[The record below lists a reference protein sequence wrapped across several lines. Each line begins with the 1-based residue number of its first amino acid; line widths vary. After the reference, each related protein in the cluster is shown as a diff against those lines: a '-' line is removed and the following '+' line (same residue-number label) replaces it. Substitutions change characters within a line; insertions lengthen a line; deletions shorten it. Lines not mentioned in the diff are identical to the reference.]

1 VGRDRGLD
9 LYRGLCVVWMFA
21 VHVRRLETA
30 HRPTAGWL
38 SVLDRVFQGLLWAEP
53 FVSAA
58 FVFIAGYSLV
68 LSRART
74 APGGRWLTRLAQRA
88 LGLYLLSVGL
98 FWMEYGLALP
108 DVWASSGILGV
119 IALSILGVGATLC
132 SGRPLPWL
140 FGLFG
145 AVLAT
150 EVVLELGRWTLPGL
164 NAGPGATVPLVA
176 FAAFGAIAG
185 EMRRNGRPL
194 GSLIVAASG
203 LLGLAMGRPWVS
215 TQLSSYLDFA
225 GDLAVAR
232 HFHPASARLVPT
244 PFWNHTAWGT
254 VGLIGPVLMALLGL
268 TALAPAWIAAR
279 PISPVVLIGR
289 HALGAY
295 VGHLLVLGLISLL
308 GLGPAHAGWSLG
320 YVLLLTAGATGLG
333 LGREV
338 RRSVRPE
345 A

>member
-1 VGRDRGLD
+1 
-9 LYRGLCVVWMFA
+9 MFA
-21 VHVRRLETA
+21 VHARRLETA
-30 HRPTAGWL
+30 HRPLTGWL
-38 SVLDRVFQGLLWAEP
+38 SALDRIFAALLWAEP

-74 APGGRWLTRLAQRA
+74 APGGPWLTRLAKRA
-88 LGLYLLSVGL
+88 AGLYLLSVGL
-98 FWMEYGLALP
+98 FWLEYGLALP
-108 DVWASSGILGV
+108 DVWASSGILAV
-119 IALSILGVGATLC
+119 IATSILAVGAILC
-132 SGRPLPWL
+132 LGRPLPWL

-145 AVLAT
+145 VVLAT
-150 EVVLELGRWTLPGL
+150 EALLELGRWTLPGL
-164 NAGPGATVPLVA
+164 NGGPGATVPLVA

-185 EMRRNGRPL
+185 EIRQNGRPL

-203 LLGLAMGRPWVS
+203 LLVLAVGQPWLS
-215 TQLSSYLDFA
+215 TQLSLYPDFA

-232 HFHPASARLVPT
+232 QFHPASARLVPT
-244 PFWNHTAWGT
+244 PFWNHTTWGT
-254 VGLIGPVLMALLGL
+254 VGLIGPVLTALWGL

-279 PISPVVLIGR
+279 PISPVLLIGR

-295 VGHLLVLGLISLL
+295 VGHLVVLGLISLL
-308 GLGPAHAGWSLG
+308 RLGPAHAGWSLG
-320 YVLLLTAGATGLG
+320 YVLLLTAGAAGLG

-338 RRSVRPE
+338 RGSVRPE

>member
-21 VHVRRLETA
+21 VHVRRLEIA
-30 HRPTAGWL
+30 HRPPTGWL
-38 SVLDRVFQGLLWAEP
+38 LALDRVFAALLWAEP

-58 FVFIAGYSLV
+58 FVFIAGHSLV

-74 APGGRWLTRLAQRA
+74 APGGPWLARLARRA

-98 FWMEYGLALP
+98 FWLEYGPALP
-108 DVWASSGILGV
+108 DVWASSGILAV
-119 IALSILGVGATLC
+119 IALSVLGVGAILC
-132 SGRPLPWL
+132 LARPLPWL
-140 FGLFG
+140 WALFG
-145 AVLAT
+145 VVLAT
-150 EVVLELGRWTLPGL
+150 EVLLELGRRTVPGL
-164 NAGPGATVPLVA
+164 NGGPGAIVPLVG
-176 FAAFGAIAG
+176 FAAFGGIVG
-185 EMRRNGRPL
+185 QIRRNGRPL
-194 GSLIVAASG
+194 GSLIVLAGG
-203 LLGLAMGRPWVS
+203 LLVLAVGQPWVT
-215 TQLSSYLDFA
+215 TQLSLYLDFA

-254 VGLIGPVLMALLGL
+254 VGLIGPVLMALWGL
-268 TALAPAWIAAR
+268 TALAPAWVAAR
-279 PISPVVLIGR
+279 PISPVVLVGR

-308 GLGPAHAGWSLG
+308 GLGPTHAGWSLG
-320 YVLLLTAGATGLG
+320 YVLLLTAGAAGLAMA
-333 LGREV
+333 REV
-338 RRSVRPE
+338 RRSVRSE